1 MAAVVADDLVDLD
14 DDVLGDAG
22 LYGSAIDHLGEVDAL
37 LVWPNNQTR
46 HGQLPHQ
53 ESANCHIK
61 NRPTATSRIGQLPHL
76 LLKKWLNLK
85 FNLYLCTKIVKNM
98 EYKKRIADQI
108 LADKL
113 EASGAVLIEGPKFC
127 GKTTLAKQQAGSVL
141 SMADPDKL
149 SQNLAL
155 AKTNITKLLVGDT
168 PRLIDEWQ
176 IAPQFWDAV
185 RNEVDRREDD
195 GQFILTGSA
204 VPPKPKKDKE
214 GNVIQE
220 EQIHHTGTGRISRL
234 KLRTMTLWESED
246 STGMV
251 SLGELFKNPE
261 SVDGESHIDLDRL
274 AYLTCR
280 GGWPKAVLKK
290 SDKAALAQAFDYFDS
305 VVNSDI
311 KRVDDVDRDEELAK
325 RIMRSYARNQASQA
339 TAGTI
344 LADIKNNGDEQMSE
358 NTVYSYIKA
367 LREIFVIEDSIA
379 WNPNLRSKT
388 AIRTSDTR
396 YFIDPSI
403 ATAALGLGPND
414 LINDLNTFGL
424 IFETLAVRDLRVYA
438 ESLDGKVY
446 HYRDKNNL
454 ECDAVVHLRNGS
466 YGLIEVKLGGYELI
480 KEGAESLKALSDKID
495 TTKMKKPSFLMVLT
509 GVGDYAYKRPED
521 GVLVVP
527 IGCLKE

>member
-1 MAAVVADDLVDLD
+1 
-14 DDVLGDAG
+14 
-22 LYGSAIDHLGEVDAL
+22 
-37 LVWPNNQTR
+37 
-46 HGQLPHQ
+46 
-53 ESANCHIK
+53 
-61 NRPTATSRIGQLPHL
+61 
-76 LLKKWLNLK
+76 
-85 FNLYLCTKIVKNM
+85 M

-108 LADKL
+108 LAEKL
-113 EASGAVLIEGPKFC
+113 EASGAVLIEGPKYC

-141 SMADPDKL
+141 SMSDPETIH
-149 SQNLAL
+149 QNLAL
-155 AKTNITKLLVGDT
+155 ARTKITRLLAGDT

-251 SLGELFKNPE
+251 SLGELFKNSD
-261 SVDGESHIDLDRL
+261 SVDGESHIDLEQL

-280 GGWPKAVLKK
+280 GGWPKAVLRK
-290 SDKAALAQAFDYFDS
+290 SEKAALAQAFDYYES
-305 VVNSDI
+305 VVSSDI

-367 LREIFVIEDSIA
+367 LRE
-379 WNPNLRSKT
+379 

-396 YFIDPSI
+396 YFTDPSI

-438 ESLDGKVY
+438 ESLNGKVY

-466 YGLIEVKLGGYELI
+466 YGLIEIKLGGADLI
-480 KEGAESLKALSDKID
+480 NDGAESLKTLSDKID
-495 TTKMKKPSFLMVLT
+495 TTKM
-509 GVGDYAYKRPED
+509 
-521 GVLVVP
+521 
-527 IGCLKE
+527 

>member
-1 MAAVVADDLVDLD
+1 
-14 DDVLGDAG
+14 
-22 LYGSAIDHLGEVDAL
+22 
-37 LVWPNNQTR
+37 
-46 HGQLPHQ
+46 
-53 ESANCHIK
+53 
-61 NRPTATSRIGQLPHL
+61 
-76 LLKKWLNLK
+76 
-85 FNLYLCTKIVKNM
+85 M
-98 EYKKRIADQI
+98 EYKKRIADQM
-108 LADKL
+108 LADQL
-113 EASGAVLIEGPKFC
+113 EASGAVLVEGPKYC

-141 SMADPDKL
+141 SMADPDTL

-155 AKTNITKLLVGDT
+155 AKTNISRLLAGNT

-185 RNEVDRREDD
+185 RNEVDKREDD

-204 VPPKPKKDKE
+204 VPPKPKKDEK
-214 GNVIQE
+214 GNLIE
-220 EQIHHTGTGRISRL
+220 EEKIHHTGTGRMSRL

-246 STGMV
+246 STGTV
-251 SLGELFKNPE
+251 SLGQLFENSE
-261 SVDGESHIDLDRL
+261 EVDGESHINLDRL

-290 SDKAALAQAFDYFDS
+290 SEKAALAQAFNYYDS
-305 VVNSDI
+305 VVSNDI
-311 KRVDDVDRDEELAK
+311 KRVDDVERDEELAK

-344 LADIKNNGDEQMSE
+344 LADIKANGDDQMSE
-358 NTVYSYIKA
+358 NTVYSYLKA

-379 WNPNLRSKT
+379 WNPNLRSNT

-403 ATAALGLGPND
+403 ATAALGLGPKD
-414 LINDLNTFGL
+414 LINDMETFGL

-466 YGLIEVKLGGYELI
+466 YGLVEIKIGGASLI
-480 KEGAESLKALSDKID
+480 KDGAESLKMLSDKID
-495 TTKMKKPSFLMVLT
+495 TTRMKKPSFLMVMT
-509 GVGDYAYKRPED
+509 GIGDYAYKRPED

-527 IGCLKE
+527 IGCLRN

>member
-1 MAAVVADDLVDLD
+1 
-14 DDVLGDAG
+14 
-22 LYGSAIDHLGEVDAL
+22 
-37 LVWPNNQTR
+37 
-46 HGQLPHQ
+46 
-53 ESANCHIK
+53 
-61 NRPTATSRIGQLPHL
+61 
-76 LLKKWLNLK
+76 
-85 FNLYLCTKIVKNM
+85 M
-98 EYKKRIADQI
+98 EYKKRIADQL

-113 EASGAVLIEGPKFC
+113 ESAGAVLVEGPKYC
-127 GKTTLAKQQAGSVL
+127 GKTTLSKQQAKSVL
-141 SMADPDKL
+141 SMADPDTL

-155 AKTNITKLLVGDT
+155 ARTNISRLLAGET

-185 RNEVDRREDD
+185 RNEADRREDD

-204 VPPKPKKDKE
+204 VPPKPKKDE
-214 GNVIQE
+214 DGNEIE
-220 EQIHHTGTGRISRL
+220 EEKIHHTGTGRIARL

-246 STGMV
+246 STGTV
-251 SLGELFKNPE
+251 SLGSLFENSEK
-261 SVDGESHIDLDRL
+261 VDGESHIDLDRL

-290 SDKAALAQAFDYFDS
+290 SEKASLAQAFNYYDS
-305 VVNSDI
+305 VVSNDI
-311 KRVDDVDRDEELAK
+311 KRVDDVDRDEELTK

-358 NTVYSYIKA
+358 NTVYNYVKA
-367 LREIFVIEDSIA
+367 LKEIFVIEDSTA

-403 ATAALGLGPND
+403 ATAALGLGPKD
-414 LINDLNTFGL
+414 LINDMNTFGL

-438 ESLDGKVY
+438 EALDGKVY

-466 YGLIEVKLGGYELI
+466 YGLIEVKIGGTDLI
-480 KEGAESLKALSDKID
+480 NDGAANLKTLSDKID
-495 TTKMKKPSFLMVLT
+495 TTRMKKPSFLMVLT
-509 GVGDYAYKRPED
+509 GIGDYAYKRPED